1 MSKKLINYLKWFW
14 IIAVLAGAGWYFYS
28 HFQEISGYLS
38 TLSISRVLISTIL
51 FLVGKFLLSDITR
64 LSLKKVDRIIP
75 YSEAFSITSVTQLGK
90 YLPGGIWHFAGKFGI
105 YKVMGISTKAT
116 TQAIIYEN
124 IWLLSSATIVGFFTL
139 LISSRDVFCEYLPFT
154 CDPTFAQIL
163 LVGVPVLWI
172 AGMILFERFFFPG
185 SRITSSDFLLILFE
199 QLATWILFGIS
210 YWLVFPP
217 QSGFLMQII
226 GAFSLSWVA
235 GDVAFFAPGG
245 IGIREFLL
253 AVILGGFFVSSEVA
267 TYATIHRLIWVIIE
281 IVLGAFSAVL
291 IGLPDEAET
300 PIKNP

>member
-1 MSKKLINYLKWFW
+1 
-14 IIAVLAGAGWYFYS
+14 
-28 HFQEISGYLS
+28 
-38 TLSISRVLISTIL
+38 
-51 FLVGKFLLSDITR
+51 
-64 LSLKKVDRIIP
+64 
-75 YSEAFSITSVTQLGK
+75 
-90 YLPGGIWHFAGKFGI
+90 
-105 YKVMGISTKAT
+105 
-116 TQAIIYEN
+116 
-124 IWLLSSATIVGFFTL
+124 
-139 LISSRDVFCEYLPFT
+139 
-154 CDPTFAQIL
+154 
-163 LVGVPVLWI
+163 
-172 AGMILFERFFFPG
+172 MILFERFFFPG

-217 QSGFLMQII
+217 QSGFLMPMI

-235 GDVAFFAPGG
+235 GYVAFFAPGG